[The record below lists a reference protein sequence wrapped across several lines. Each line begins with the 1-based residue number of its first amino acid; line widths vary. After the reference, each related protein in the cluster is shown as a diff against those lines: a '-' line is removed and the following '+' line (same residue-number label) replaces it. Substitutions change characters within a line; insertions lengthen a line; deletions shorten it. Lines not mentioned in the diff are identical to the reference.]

1 MYVMLYC
8 AMLCYVNLCNAML
21 LYVALR

>member
-1 MYVMLYC
+1 MLYC